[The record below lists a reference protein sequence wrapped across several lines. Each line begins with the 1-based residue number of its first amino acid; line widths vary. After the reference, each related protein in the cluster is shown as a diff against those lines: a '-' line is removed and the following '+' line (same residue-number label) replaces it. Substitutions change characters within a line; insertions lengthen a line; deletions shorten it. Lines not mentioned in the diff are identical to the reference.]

1 MSFSQLFPFFLYGIS
16 GWNAYVLEIENCF
29 NFHGLV
35 LILSIFFISLYKK
48 VLWLAGFFFI
58 YFTSLGEKFYNVGF
72 RGPSSIP
79 AGILKILLSFL
90 YACEAVLMFPVLVA
104 CLL

>member
-16 GWNAYVLEIENCF
+16 GWNACLGNRKLFQFSWACSR
-29 NFHGLV
+29 LV
-35 LILSIFFISLYKK
+35 YFAISLYKK

-58 YFTSLGEKFYNVGF
+58 YFTSLREKLYNVGF